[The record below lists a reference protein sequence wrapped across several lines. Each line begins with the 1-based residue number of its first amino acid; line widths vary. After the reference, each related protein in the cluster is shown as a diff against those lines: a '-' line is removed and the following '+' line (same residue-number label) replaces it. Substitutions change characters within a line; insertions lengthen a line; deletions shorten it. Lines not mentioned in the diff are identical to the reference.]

1 MESRALYRT
10 LARLLR
16 KHLGGVAKSRPWL
29 QHAADE
35 FRGSAAL
42 SGADVDSR
50 LQLLRDYVFLIENT
64 HAHWVRTV
72 SKLLKERVC
81 ARQRPVIW
89 LGDSFAAIGRT
100 KTTCELLRNQH
111 ST

>member
-35 FRGSAAL
+35 FRSSAAL

-64 HAHWVRTV
+64 HAHWVRAV
-72 SKLLKERVC
+72 YQLLK
-81 ARQRPVIW
+81 
-89 LGDSFAAIGRT
+89 
-100 KTTCELLRNQH
+100 
-111 ST
+111 

>member
-35 FRGSAAL
+35 FRGSAGL
-42 SGADVDSR
+42 SGADIDSR
-50 LQLLRDYVFLIENT
+50 LQLMSDYVFLIENT

-72 SKLLKERVC
+72 RKLLRERVC
-81 ARQRPVIW
+81 APQRPVMR
-89 LGDSFAAIGRT
+89 LGDSLVPTGPT
-100 KTTCELLRNQH
+100 KTTFELLYNQH